1 MESEER
7 LLFQPFILNL
17 GIKLINGIFLNE
29 THFFSCYSKSDFS
42 LDIYIF
48 ELKIDFSIKFHY
60 SINLIHS
67 SDFIEG
73 SVSVAEF

>member
-1 MESEER
+1 
-7 LLFQPFILNL
+7 
-17 GIKLINGIFLNE
+17 
-29 THFFSCYSKSDFS
+29 
-42 LDIYIF
+42 
-48 ELKIDFSIKFHY
+48 LKIDFSIKFHY